1 VSANPEPPNPGNASA
16 QWRWPVVA
24 VLVPLLG
31 LIGFVIGLR
40 SCKQTAVESINA
52 VGNQASNL
60 VTALGK
66 FNQAT
71 ITQTF
76 QEYLPQL
83 SSEPGGRLEV
93 ASLNMNEVFK
103 KSDHLITAWGKLD
116 LGTTMTEIK
125 VPATYRYYVRLHDPW
140 RLDVSTN
147 ICIVHAPRLHPSLP
161 PAIDTAN
168 MEKKSERG
176 WARLNAAEQMDQLE
190 RDITPTLSTYAGDVK
205 HLALVR
211 EESRKT
217 VAQFVRDWLLKEQ
230 QWRDDRF
237 NAIKVVFADEPETNL
252 SSLPAVIEL
261 KGK

>member
-1 VSANPEPPNPGNASA
+1 
-16 QWRWPVVA
+16 
-24 VLVPLLG
+24 
-31 LIGFVIGLR
+31 
-40 SCKQTAVESINA
+40 
-52 VGNQASNL
+52 
-60 VTALGK
+60 
-66 FNQAT
+66 
-71 ITQTF
+71 
-76 QEYLPQL
+76 
-83 SSEPGGRLEV
+83 
-93 ASLNMNEVFK
+93 MNEVFT

-140 RLDVSTN
+140 KLDVSSN

-161 PAIDTAN
+161 PAIDTAH

-176 WARLNAAEQMDQLE
+176 WGRLNAAEQMDQLE
-190 RDITPTLSTYAGDVK
+190 RDITPTLSTYADDAK

-237 NAIKVVFADEPETNL
+237 SAIKVVFADEAETNIAR
-252 SSLPAVIEL
+252 LPAAIEL